1 MLMMKTIE
9 FFHCLFKKRAHHKI
23 EGLYLLK
30 PVKILVLQ
38 NIHNI
43 DCGSLS
49 AIKLKSICFT

>member
-30 PVKILVLQ
+30 HQLKFWYFKISIILTVALYQ
-38 NIHNI
+38 
-43 DCGSLS
+43 LS
-49 AIKLKSICFT
+49 N

>member
-43 DCGSLS
+43 DCVSLS
-49 AIKLKSICFT
+49 AIKLKFICFT

>member
-38 NIHNI
+38 NIHNVALYQ
-43 DCGSLS
+43 LS
-49 AIKLKSICFT
+49 N